1 MKTQSADAIS
11 AKISKELDAKLS
23 GFMSWI
29 ITDNIEW
36 FEIETNEGTIFVPS
50 DEIRREDIKQDYP
63 GLSGHF
69 DDTATDYAC
78 CEYTIINGY
87 GARLSASGYMD
98 CTEWSVFDTA
108 QEAADYLLDVYADYD
123 CEDEA

>member
-11 AKISKELDAKLS
+11 AKTLKELDAKLS
-23 GFMSWI
+23 GFMSWR

-50 DEIRREDIKQDYP
+50 DEIGREDIK
-63 GLSGHF
+63 
-69 DDTATDYAC
+69 TDYAC
-78 CEYTIINGY
+78 YEYTIIDGY
-87 GARLSASGYMD
+87 GARLSDPGCLD
-98 CTEWSVFDTA
+98 CTEWAVFDTA
-108 QEAADYLLDVYADYD
+108 QEAADYLLDAYADYD